1 MTRRLRPDEQAAWE
15 AMAAQVGN
23 TEKPS
28 RKPRTLRPDETA
40 LWEQVAAKVRP
51 LGNRPTAPALPRI
64 RPPEAPRA
72 GPPLPNIAHHL
83 HDTSVADATLDA
95 GWDRKIRTGEVLPDM
110 VIDLHGYR
118 QEAAHTLL
126 ERKIRQAHERRA
138 RIVLIVTGKG
148 KSTTP
153 WPETPRGIL
162 KEALPRWLDEPSLRP
177 YIAALRPAHQRH
189 GGLGAFYAILRRM
202 RGEA

>member
-15 AMAAQVGN
+15 ALAAQVG
-23 TEKPS
+23 TPEKPS
-28 RKPRTLRPDETA
+28 RKPRALRPEEAA

-64 RPPEAPRA
+64 KPPDVPRA
-72 GPPLPNIAHHL
+72 GPALPAIARHL
-83 HDTSVADATLDA
+83 RETPVTSATLDA
-95 GWDRKIRTGEVLPDM
+95 GWDRKLRTGEVLPDM

-118 QEAAHTLL
+118 QDAAQALL
-126 ERKIRQAHERRA
+126 LKRIRQAHERRA
-138 RIVLIVTGKG
+138 RVVLIVTGKG

-162 KEALPRWLDEPSLRP
+162 KEALPRWLEEPGLRP

-189 GGLGAFYAILRRM
+189 GGLGAFYAILRRT
-202 RGEA
+202 RGE